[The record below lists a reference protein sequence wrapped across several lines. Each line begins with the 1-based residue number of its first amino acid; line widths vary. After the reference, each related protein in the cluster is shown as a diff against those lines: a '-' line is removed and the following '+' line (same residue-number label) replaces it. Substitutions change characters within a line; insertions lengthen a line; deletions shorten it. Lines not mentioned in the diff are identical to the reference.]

1 MVPIRN
7 GRSSNSD
14 DQNVQVGWRMA
25 GLASETISYVI
36 AGGLLGW
43 LADRSFETDF
53 WLPTGFIVGIVTGI
67 GVLLRGALKMNQALD
82 RQTSQKRVS
91 GSDKADS

>member
-1 MVPIRN
+1 MIPTRN
-7 GRSSNSD
+7 GRSSSE

-25 GLASETISYVI
+25 GLASETVSYVI

-43 LADRSFETDF
+43 LADRGFETDF

-67 GVLLRGALKMNQALD
+67 AVLLKGALKMNKAMDQAMAK
-82 RQTSQKRVS
+82 KRRS
-91 GSDKADS
+91 RSEKADS